1 MARASTK
8 PSARVRIGV
17 AASLLALLTA
27 CGGGSG
33 ASPVSTPR
41 PTPTPTPKPTP
52 TPTPTPTNFDTEE
65 FRFSDGPSQH
75 NAVAAWQDGITGD
88 GTVIAIIDSGI
99 DSDSPEFAGRIHPDS
114 ADVAG
119 NRGIDGEDDHGT
131 NVAMVAAAARDDTG
145 VLGIAFDAQVL
156 AIRADE
162 PGSCSN
168 DTPQDASLSCLFAD
182 TAIAAGVDLAVN
194 SGAKVVNLSLGGGG
208 ASQVLLDAV
217 ARASAAGVVIVVAAG
232 NSGDGSD
239 PNIPADQPDPF
250 ASSIRQ
256 AGGDNVIIV
265 GSVDANGDFSGFSNQ
280 AGSQSAFYLTARGEQ
295 VCCVYDQ
302 GEVFVETINGQQFVT
317 VFSGTSFSAPQ
328 VAGAVALL
336 AQAFPNLTGQEIVEI
351 LLDSAAD
358 GGASGTDVIFGRGI
372 LDIAAAFEPAGTTT
386 LAGGTMRLP
395 LSDRIAISSPAMGDA
410 LQYQG
415 VQTIIT
421 DKYNRAYGYELSSG
435 FDGSSVMPRLR
446 GAVEQQG
453 RNLSFGRG
461 ATSLAF
467 HVGEGPRGGG
477 LEWSGP
483 LRLTSDDA
491 ERAKVLAARVATKIA
506 PDLQLG
512 MAYSQGAEGLVA
524 QLQGHSKP
532 AFRIAPGSQGDSG
545 FFSATSVSLALRRD
559 FGGWGL
565 TFHAEEGDARLGYVQ
580 RFNELFGADVERYPT
595 QTWGI
600 AADRDLGQLVAT
612 LGMSWMHEDRSVLG
626 AQLHPAISQNGA
638 DTVFLDA
645 KLRWDLGGDWQIG
658 GETRVGWTNVA
669 GSDVIARGSQFVSN
683 AWALDLTRAS
693 VLTSGD
699 TLGVRIGQPLRVEGG
714 GLRLNL
720 PSSFDYATETPG
732 YSIQRLSLTPYGRE
746 LVGEMAWQ
754 GPLLRGRGG
763 ASVFYRLQPG
773 HYADSP
779 DDVGAVVSFSA
790 DF

>member
-1 MARASTK
+1 MARASIN
-8 PSARVRIGV
+8 PSARCRIGV

-27 CGGGSG
+27 CGGGNG

-41 PTPTPTPKPTP
+41 PTPTPTPTP
-52 TPTPTPTNFDTEE
+52 TPPPTNFDTEE
-65 FRFSDGPSQH
+65 FRFSTGPEQH
-75 NAVAAWQDGITGD
+75 GAIAAWEDGFTGD
-88 GTVIAIIDSGI
+88 DSIIAIVDTGI

-162 PGSCSN
+162 PGSCGT

-217 ARASAAGVVIVVAAG
+217 ARASAAGVVVVVAAG

-250 ASSIRQ
+250 AISIRQ

-265 GSVDANGDFSGFSNQ
+265 GSVDADGNFSGFSNQ
-280 AGSQSAFYLTARGEQ
+280 AGNESQFYLTARGEQ
-295 VCCVYDQ
+295 VCCVYDE
-302 GEVFVETINGQQFVT
+302 GELFVETINGQEFVT

-351 LLDSAAD
+351 LLESAAD
-358 GGASGTDVIFGRGI
+358 AGATGTDVIFGRGI

-386 LAGGTMRLP
+386 LAGDTARLP
-395 LSDRIAISSPAMGDA
+395 LSDRIAVTSPAMGDA
-410 LQYQG
+410 LGSQG
-415 VQTIIT
+415 LQTIVT
-421 DKYNRAYGYELSSG
+421 DKYNRAYRYELSSG

-446 GAVEQQG
+446 GAVEQNG
-453 RNLSFGRG
+453 RQLSLSLTN
-461 ATSLAF
+461 ASLAF
-467 HVGEGPRGGG
+467 HVSDGARAGSLG
-477 LEWSGP
+477 WSGS
-483 LRLTSDDA
+483 LRLSSDDA
-491 ERAKVLAARVATKIA
+491 ERARVLAARVATRIS

-512 MAYSQGAEGLVA
+512 LAFAQNAEGLVA

-532 AFRIAPGSQGDSG
+532 AFRIAPGTSGDSG
-545 FFSATSVSLALRRD
+545 FFAVVGGSLALRQD
-559 FGGWGL
+559 LGSWGV
-565 TFHAEEGDARLGYVQ
+565 TFHAEESDARLSYTQ
-580 RFNELFGADVERYPT
+580 RFDELFYGDKDRFRVRT
-595 QTWGI
+595 LGI
-600 AADRDLGQLVAT
+600 SADRRFGALAGT
-612 LGMSWMHEDRSVLG
+612 LGMSWMHEEHSILG
-626 AQLHPAISQNGA
+626 AQLHPAIGRNGA
-638 DTVFLDA
+638 DTLFADGS
-645 KLRWDLGGDWQIG
+645 LRWDLGSGWEIG
-658 GETRVGWTNVA
+658 GEARVGVTRA
-669 GSDVIARGSQFVSN
+669 ARGDVITDGSQFISN
-683 AWALDLTRAS
+683 AWALDVSLAS
-693 VLTSGD
+693 ALMHGD
-699 TLGVRIGQPLRVEGG
+699 SLGLRISQPLRVEVG

-720 PSSFDYATETPG
+720 PSSFNYSTETAG
-732 YSIQRLSLTPYGRE
+732 YSIQPLSLAPNGRE
-746 LVGEMAWQ
+746 LVGEMSWQ
-754 GPLLRGRGG
+754 LPLLLGVGG
-763 ASVFYRLQPG
+763 ASVFYRHEPG
-773 HYADSP
+773 HYANSQSDI
-779 DDVGAVVSFSA
+779 GAMISFSA